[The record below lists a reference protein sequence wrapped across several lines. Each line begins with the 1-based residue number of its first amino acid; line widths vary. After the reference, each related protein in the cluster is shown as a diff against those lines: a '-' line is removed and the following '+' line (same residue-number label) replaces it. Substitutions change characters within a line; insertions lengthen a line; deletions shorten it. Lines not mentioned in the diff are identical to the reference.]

1 VKIIIN
7 FTIVHQDKYI
17 TYKSFNIFF
26 FLFES
31 RQEAIDHNQQREEG
45 DHPDHET
52 SKSGKPYRTL
62 KTQKISETNI
72 EAGIL
77 L

>member
-31 RQEAIDHNQQREEG
+31 RQEAIDHNQQREEEG
-45 DHPDHET
+45 DHET

>member
-1 VKIIIN
+1 
-7 FTIVHQDKYI
+7 
-17 TYKSFNIFF
+17 
-26 FLFES
+26 LFES
-31 RQEAIDHNQQREEG
+31 RQEAIEHNQQREEEG
-45 DHPDHET
+45 DRET

-62 KTQKISETNI
+62 KTQTISETNI

>member
-1 VKIIIN
+1 
-7 FTIVHQDKYI
+7 
-17 TYKSFNIFF
+17 
-26 FLFES
+26 LFES
-31 RQEAIDHNQQREEG
+31 RQEAIDHNQQREEEG
-45 DHPDHET
+45 DHET